1 MPAAPDDLPAH
12 LRELLPLTSAVYF
25 ILFALVD
32 GEKHGYAIMQ
42 DVSVLSADEVHMGP
56 GTLYTTI
63 QRLLE
68 LRLIEQSPTKSRED
82 ARRVYYRLT
91 RAGKSLLEAETAR
104 LTALVRLARKKRLV
118 PRNVL

>member
-1 MPAAPDDLPAH
+1 MPATPDDLPNH
-12 LRELLPLTSAVYF
+12 LRELLPLTPAVYF

-42 DVSVLSADEVHMGP
+42 DVSVLSAEEVRMGP

-104 LTALVRLARKKRLV
+104 LTVLVRLARKKRLV